1 MKKKFSATSRDRKDW
16 TAFTKNMGKVIS
28 KDVTSNQNSDE
39 KKLVPK
45 LDLHGFTLNQ
55 ANEVVKE
62 FIEESYEK
70 GLKKLIIITGKG
82 LRSKSAENP
91 YLSEKFNVLRHS
103 VPEYIMKQESLN
115 NKIINI
121 SAAEKKDGGDGAI
134 YIFLKKNKV

>member
-1 MKKKFSATSRDRKDW
+1 
-16 TAFTKNMGKVIS
+16 MGKVIS

>member
-134 YIFLKKNKV
+134 YIFLKTNKV

>member
-134 YIFLKKNKV
+134 IIKLKTIR

>member
-55 ANEVVKE
+55 ANEVVK
-62 FIEESYEK
+62 
-70 GLKKLIIITGKG
+70 
-82 LRSKSAENP
+82 
-91 YLSEKFNVLRHS
+91 
-103 VPEYIMKQESLN
+103 
-115 NKIINI
+115 
-121 SAAEKKDGGDGAI
+121 
-134 YIFLKKNKV
+134 

>member
-1 MKKKFSATSRDRKDW
+1 VKKKFSATSRDRKDW

-134 YIFLKKNKV
+134 YIFLKTNKV